1 MQEETKRVA
10 GVLIGIHRR
19 QRLMEDPAGGWTQD
33 QFILDETGEAI
44 CSRMTL
50 YKLEQGQG
58 IQDEERLELLLRKL
72 GETPLKQPEQVDL
85 RKERIQRLKQA
96 YEQFDQK
103 ALGELLTD
111 IEALPPTTQ
120 VIAME
125 LQLCLSL
132 IIEHLAFPDTQPHK
146 PLYIRYREFD
156 AKLKIR
162 FSCILIWPRRWMRIY
177 TS

>member
-72 GETPLKQPEQVDL
+72 GETTLKQPEQV
-85 RKERIQRLKQA
+85 
-96 YEQFDQK
+96 
-103 ALGELLTD
+103 
-111 IEALPPTTQ
+111 
-120 VIAME
+120 
-125 LQLCLSL
+125 
-132 IIEHLAFPDTQPHK
+132 
-146 PLYIRYREFD
+146 
-156 AKLKIR
+156 
-162 FSCILIWPRRWMRIY
+162 
-177 TS
+177 